1 MNWESQRGGRDS
13 AAVGNGRGNI
23 NDKVPLAPTMTGGG
37 TEDEGLVYEKLLGG
51 GRNRQ
56 ERRSRIK
63 TPLHR
68 NAERMAL
75 IKVPPCDRCN
85 GDAKYFPKRSA
96 RKIIERIIP
105 PPLGGSDKLHPDKSR
120 FVFSLAH
127 Y

>member
-23 NDKVPLAPTMTGGG
+23 NDKVPLAPTLTGGG
-37 TEDEGLVYEKLLGG
+37 TEDEGLVYEKLLEG

-75 IKVPPCDRCN
+75 IKVPPCTSCAGSTPRR
-85 GDAKYFPKRSA
+85 ALREQKA
-96 RKIIERIIP
+96 LIINMR
-105 PPLGGSDKLHPDKSR
+105 GK
-120 FVFSLAH
+120 VT
-127 Y
+127 